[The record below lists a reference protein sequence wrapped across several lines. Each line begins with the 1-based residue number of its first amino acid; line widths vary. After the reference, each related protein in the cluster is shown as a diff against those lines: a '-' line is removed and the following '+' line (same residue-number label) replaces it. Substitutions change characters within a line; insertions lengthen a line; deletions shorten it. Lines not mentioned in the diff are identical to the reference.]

1 MNQTEIKIK
10 IPVAKG
16 LVFIESK
23 EIDIDLIKSIKEN
36 KKLNS
41 RKLDPKTVSKF
52 KSLIAKNKYNVELN
66 IPPCVCE
73 DYELIT
79 GEHKYQAHIVSDKK
93 KIIVAVIK
101 FIEFENKKPLYWLAN
116 WQSKE
121 NDPADD
127 EFVRLPRND
136 DQIIN
141 TTVFQIQ
148 NNLIT
153 SSEDDINKSLID
165 QNVRVEQRPFFI
177 SQILKKITDDNSIC
191 TVYNAD
197 LADKEIEKEYSV
209 DLSTPSKI
217 IINDDNT
224 IYFKQQFKKPED
236 KKDYDNRVFI
246 NFVNC
251 KTEHPDADV
260 KIFSY
265 IDQHKEEEIEKV
277 RKAKIKL
284 IENKVNLLRDFIK
297 KYDNNE
303 ISPLE
308 FIFLKQTP
316 KDFNND

>member
-1 MNQTEIKIK
+1 MKKQIKIK
-10 IPVAKG
+10 IPVSKG
-16 LVFIESK
+16 LVFLRAE
-23 EIDIDLIKSIKEN
+23 EVDITKIKSLKN
-36 KKLNS
+36 QKKINS
-41 RKLDPKTVSKF
+41 RKLNPKIVSQF
-52 KSLIAKNKYNVELN
+52 KSLILKNKYNVELN
-66 IPPCVCE
+66 IPPCVNE
-73 DYELIT
+73 EFELIT
-79 GEHKYQAHIVSDKK
+79 GEHKYQSHIVADKK
-93 KIIVAVIK
+93 TIIVAIVK
-101 FIEFENKKPLYWLAN
+101 FIEVDNLPSLYWLAN

-121 NDPADD
+121 NDPSDD
-127 EFVRLPRND
+127 EFVRLPRD
-136 DQIIN
+136 DEQIIN

-153 SSEDDINKSLID
+153 SSEDDIKKSLIN
-165 QNVRVEQRPFFI
+165 QNVRSELRPFFI
-177 SQILKKITDDNSIC
+177 SQILKRVTDDNSIC

-197 LADKEIEKEYSV
+197 LADIEIEKNYSV

-236 KKDYDNRVFI
+236 KKDYDNRVFM
-246 NFVNC
+246 NFVTC
-251 KTEHPDADV
+251 KTEYPNADV

-277 RKAKIKL
+277 RTAKLKL

-308 FIFLKQTP
+308 FIFLKQTS
-316 KDFNND
+316 KDYDNQ